1 MGDNLLSWRA
11 KKHANIYN
19 STIEAEYRVLATIT
33 IELMWFMHLLK
44 SIGYPFF
51 NQVIL
56 QQPHEKFE
64 EILSHKI

>member
-1 MGDNLLSWRA
+1 MGDNLFSWRA

-19 STIEAEYRVLATIT
+19 FTNEAEYRVLATIT
-33 IELMWFMHLLK
+33 IELMWFMHILK
-44 SIGYPFF
+44 SINYPFF

-56 QQPHEKFE
+56 LQPHVKFG